1 MVGDIV
7 EPLSSM
13 ADFSTPAWKARA
25 RGQLGF
31 QNCDSAR
38 DSASALTGAQPGRHG
53 WRTLRRM
60 HNPRRRRP

>member
-25 RGQLGF
+25 RGHELGF
-31 QNCDSAR
+31 QNC
-38 DSASALTGAQPGRHG
+38 PVI
-53 WRTLRRM
+53 
-60 HNPRRRRP
+60 RPVL